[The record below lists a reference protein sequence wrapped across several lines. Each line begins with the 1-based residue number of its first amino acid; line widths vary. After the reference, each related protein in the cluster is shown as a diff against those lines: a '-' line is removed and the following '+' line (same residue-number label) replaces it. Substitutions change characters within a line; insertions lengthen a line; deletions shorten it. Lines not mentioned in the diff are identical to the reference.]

1 MKRKI
6 VTLVSLLIAGVF
18 TLSAQSYRQ
27 LWSDIN
33 TAVDEGKPQT
43 VIALAQQLFQKAA
56 DEGETPYMMQGYLE
70 AMSHRK
76 QLSID
81 SLYVDI
87 EGLEKWVAN
96 PATSISDAAMLHT
109 LLGSIYYY
117 SERGGND
124 DKPVSELPEDMSQW
138 TRQMYAQRAF
148 DHFVA
153 SVKHLE
159 ELHEYS
165 TRTYSPIVYMGEWSK
180 YYNHDLMHL
189 IGRRA
194 AFGIRD
200 LESQLSW
207 SYPQSDWKS
216 FPLDYEEFKNDTLK
230 SASAY
235 DCPTQAMR
243 IFQRMLAMI
252 DPEKE
257 PSAWLF
263 MEQNRMNIIP
273 SYRRDT
279 DKHLHQLN
287 KMLTQFE
294 GNELCGSI
302 YLDIANAYRYKGK
315 YSQALATVREGI
327 EKYPTYGAINLLKNI
342 ENEILRPFF
351 ELYNYEDRNYP
362 EGTIRLLIKHKNLD
376 RFTVWLRK
384 VDCPLDTLLMS
395 SEYENLK
402 KYSKFH
408 SEHKFTLTP
417 DKEYQV
423 RDTLVNL
430 TLPQE
435 PGAYLIEAI
444 ANHIGSFLS
453 QFYILP
459 YKLVSHRLTNDMV
472 EYAVL
477 DAKSGKPVADAIIQ
491 TARYD
496 RQKGTIIPMKS
507 KRTDKHGNATMQ
519 ANREADLVRISTA
532 TDNSMPYILNS
543 DFYPTY
549 IDEEKKELV
558 TNLFSDRT
566 HFRPGQTIYIK
577 GISYWQL
584 PDDSLQVGKDEV
596 LDVTLKDPKGQ
607 VVEKK
612 TVRNNEYGSFNTEF
626 VLPAEGLN
634 GSYRI
639 EVRQGNSLTTNP
651 LGLQVEEYKL
661 PTFEVTFDTVKTA
674 YAIGDTVTLT
684 GQAMT
689 YSGVPVADA
698 KVDYEIHKSYSGWLH
713 GWVDYQF
720 NEDLQDY
727 ETITDSD
734 GRFSIKVYLNEN
746 TDTSKLCW
754 WNYHY
759 QINATIT
766 SEAGESQRAHTEL
779 SLNSCPLELNI
790 MFKDKSLTNQ
800 SKIFKEDAPL
810 LTFKVT
816 NLEGVPIH
824 TQVNYQL
831 FQTNEL
837 KEHAEMDSR
846 YKKFCQHVHSG
857 TFVSNQPHALDFLKD
872 LPSAC
877 YKIVAKTALEG
888 QKDSVQHM
896 VYFTKYSKEETKVPI
911 GAIDWFNWLNSKVAV
926 GEPAR
931 LQFGTREKDAH
942 IQMDIFSEKEH
953 IESRHFT
960 MSDTV
965 QTFTFDYQPEY
976 GRYMYV
982 SVMYVKD
989 GRTHT
994 YSQYLEKKQ
1003 PDKKLELKWETFR
1016 NKLTPGTEEE
1026 WTLTI
1031 KRPDGT
1037 PADAEMLASMYDAS
1051 LEQLGNQRRWEFRF
1065 RDRIPL
1071 YYRSRWSTYTGPN
1084 PYTSIDFQL
1093 STLKVPTQYRYDDVA
1108 PRFYNFTTEF
1118 MGEAMMSI
1126 NDVDMAL
1133 VGRVAG
1139 ANFTGVQLMEKEIS
1153 VGTQKGN
1160 GYYEEESPEAL
1171 PQGMALR
1178 ENFTETAF
1186 FQPYL
1191 RTDAEGRVKIS
1202 FTLPDN
1208 LTRWRFRALAHT
1220 KQMDIGTLED
1230 FVTTQRE
1237 FMVQPNLPRFVR
1249 MGDKTTINATISNL
1263 SEKDIKGTA
1272 RMELIDPLTE
1282 KVILSRKAKFKT
1294 EASKTSIVSFAF
1306 TIDNTDVPLPIC
1318 RIVADGG
1325 KFSDGEQRYLPVL
1338 TNKVWITESQ
1348 PLMVNG
1354 PGSVTE
1360 SLTHLFNHHSP
1371 TATNQRLTVEVTG
1384 NPIWTAIQ
1392 ALPTVATP
1400 TTEDAFAWAAAWYA
1414 HSIASY
1420 IAQSNP
1426 QIKTLFEQWK
1436 ANDKESLWSNLQK
1449 NQELKTMLLT
1459 ETPWVTDANDE
1470 AAQKRQLAL
1479 LFDKSHA
1486 NTRIA
1491 LYLDKMQALQNPDGG
1506 WSWYKGMQSS
1516 RYVTTYILELMERV
1530 IYLTGSELDYPS
1542 RHMMASASEFLNNE
1556 LLAEYRRMQKQEK
1569 EGQEVRPSELTIH
1582 YLSSIALNGK
1592 LLDKNAQKA
1601 ADHMV
1606 ENLVGQL
1613 NALTP
1618 YGKAKAAII
1627 LRHYEKQTEAD
1638 KFLTS
1643 LMEYTTYTPQMGRY
1657 FDNPQPYESWRD
1669 NRLPTQVATI
1679 EALAFIG
1686 TDSIYI
1692 EQMNQ
1697 WLLMQKQAQSWDNPL
1712 NTVDAIYALLM
1723 KETELLTTRE
1733 ATTLSLDN
1741 KAIISPITSTT
1752 GIDYQKYTYST
1763 EMLKKLPREATLEK
1777 QTTGLA
1783 WGAVYAQYLEDMDKV
1798 TSTYTGR
1805 TATAYGKK
1813 LDQPLSIERTW
1824 MVERRS
1830 PSLPLPEGEGTDKT
1844 SPSTSPLSRESERK
1858 IWIPITE
1865 ETVLHVGDKVV
1876 SRLTIRTDRAM
1887 DFVQIKDSR
1896 AACLEP
1902 VSSAS
1907 GYRHEGGIGHYR
1919 SVKDAATLYFID
1931 HLPKGTH
1938 TFEQTFRV
1946 DRTGRYQAGIATV
1959 QCAYAP
1965 EFVGHTESNI
1975 LCIK

>member
-6 VTLVSLLIAGVF
+6 FTLALLLIAGVF
-18 TLSAQSYRQ
+18 TLSAQSYKQ

-33 TAVDEGKPQT
+33 TAIDEGKPQT

-56 DEGETPYMMQGYLE
+56 DEEQTPYMMQGYLE

-87 EGLEKWVAN
+87 EGMEKWVAN

-124 DKPVSELPEDMSQW
+124 NKPVSELPEDMSQW

-148 DHFVA
+148 DHFAA

-159 ELHEYS
+159 ELREYS
-165 TRTYSPIVYMGEWSK
+165 TRTYSPIVYVGEWSK

-207 SYPQSDWKS
+207 SYPQSDWKAFS
-216 FPLDYEEFKNDTLK
+216 LDYEQFKNDTLK

-235 DCPTQAMR
+235 DCSTQAMR

-327 EKYPTYGAINLLKNI
+327 EKYPTYGAINLLKNL
-342 ENEILRPFF
+342 ENEILLPSFYLNNH
-351 ELYNYEDRNYP
+351 ENRNYP
-362 EGTIRLLIKHKNLD
+362 GSTIQLRIQHKNLD
-376 RFTVWLRK
+376 KFTVWLRK
-384 VDCPLDTLLMS
+384 VDCPLDTLRKYNN
-395 SEYENLK
+395 ETEELK

-444 ANHIGSFLS
+444 ANHIGSYLS

-459 YKLVSHRLTNDMV
+459 YKLVSHRLTNNMI

-532 TDNSMPYILNS
+532 TDNSMPYIDNS

-596 LDVTLKDPKGQ
+596 LNVTLKDPKGQ
-607 VVEKK
+607 VVGKK
-612 TVRNNEYGSFNTEF
+612 TVKNNEYGSFNTEF
-626 VLPAEGLN
+626 VLPTEGLN
-634 GSYRI
+634 GRYRI
-639 EVRQGNSLTTNP
+639 EVRQGNSLTMNP
-651 LGLQVEEYKL
+651 LSIQVEEYKL

-698 KVDYEIHKSYSGWLH
+698 KVDYEIHKNYSGWLH
-713 GWVDYQF
+713 GWVDYHF

-727 ETITDSD
+727 ETMTDSD

-800 SKIFKEDAPL
+800 SKIFKEDASL
-810 LTFKVT
+810 LTFEVT

-846 YKKFCQHVHSG
+846 YKKFCQHVHNG

-896 VYFTKYSKEETKVPI
+896 VYFTTYSEQETKVPI
-911 GAIDWFNWLNSKVAV
+911 GAIDWFNWLDTKVAV

-931 LQFGTREKDAH
+931 LQFGTQEKDAH
-942 IQMDIFSEKEH
+942 IQMDVFSEKNH

-965 QTFTFDYQPEY
+965 QTFTFDYQPQY

-989 GRTHT
+989 GRVHT

-1003 PDKKLELKWETFR
+1003 PNKKLELKWETFR

-1031 KRPDGT
+1031 KHPDGT

-1051 LEQLGNQRRWEFRF
+1051 LEQLGNQRRWDFRF
-1065 RDRIPL
+1065 NDRSPL
-1071 YYRSRWSTYTGPN
+1071 YYRSRWSTYEGPN
-1084 PYTSIDFQL
+1084 PFTSIGFKL

-1108 PRFYNFTTEF
+1108 PRFYNFNTSF
-1118 MGEAMMSI
+1118 MGKAMKSV

-1139 ANFTGVQLMEKEIS
+1139 ANIGKAEFKGYATELREQEIS

-1160 GYYEEESPEAL
+1160 GYYEEAIPEAL
-1171 PQGMALR
+1171 PSGMALR

-1186 FQPYL
+1186 FQPHL
-1191 RTDAEGRVKIS
+1191 RTDSTGQVKVS

-1220 KQMDIGTLED
+1220 KQMDVGTLED

-1249 MGDKTTINATISNL
+1249 MGDETTVSASLNNL

-1272 RMELIDPLTE
+1272 RLELIDPMTE
-1282 KVILSRKAKFKT
+1282 QVILARKAKFNVQAGKSGT
-1294 EASKTSIVSFAF
+1294 VSFAF
-1306 TIDNTDVPLPIC
+1306 TVKDTDVPLPIC

-1371 TATNQRLTVEVTG
+1371 TATNQCLTVEVTG
-1384 NPIWTAIQ
+1384 NPIWAAIQ

-1516 RYVTTYILELMERV
+1516 RYTTTYILELMERV

-1542 RHMMASASEFLNNE
+1542 RHMMASASEYLNNE

-1569 EGQEVRPSELTIH
+1569 EGKEVRPSELAIH
-1582 YLSSIALNGK
+1582 YLSCVALNGK
-1592 LLDKNAQKA
+1592 LLDKNVQKA
-1601 ADHMV
+1601 ADYMV

-1618 YGKAKAAII
+1618 YGKAKASII
-1627 LRHYEKQTEAD
+1627 LKHYRKYAENELFTVSLIEH
-1638 KFLTS
+1638 TS
-1643 LMEYTTYTPQMGRY
+1643 YTPQMGRY

-1679 EALAFIG
+1679 EALVFEG
-1686 TDSIYI
+1686 MDDIYI

-1697 WLLMQKQAQSWDNPL
+1697 WLLMQKQAQCWDNPL
-1712 NTVDAIYALLM
+1712 NTVDAIYALLAAPYATSIRREGNPILTASEKGSTQIIIPSLGEFEGDFYTKRTYTA
-1723 KETELLTTRE
+1723 KE
-1733 ATTLSLDN
+1733 
-1741 KAIISPITSTT
+1741 
-1752 GIDYQKYTYST
+1752 
-1763 EMLKKLPREATLEK
+1763 LKKLPNKATLEK
-1777 QTTGLA
+1777 QTKGLA

-1805 TATAYGKK
+1805 TATAYGKE

-1824 MVERRS
+1824 MVEHIV
-1830 PSLPLPEGEGTDKT
+1830 EGEKT
-1844 SPSTSPLSRESERK
+1844 
-1858 IWIPITE
+1858 WIPLTE
-1865 ETVLHVGDKVV
+1865 GMVLHVGDKVV
-1876 SRLTIRTDRAM
+1876 SQLTIRTDRAM

-1965 EFVGHTESNI
+1965 EFVGHTTGTMLQVSDSDE
-1975 LCIK
+1975 

>member
-6 VTLVSLLIAGVF
+6 FTFALLLIAGVF
-18 TLSAQSYRQ
+18 TLSAQSYKQ

-33 TAVDEGKPQT
+33 TAIDEGKPQT

-56 DEGETPYMMQGYLE
+56 DEEQTPYMMQGYLE

-109 LLGSIYYY
+109 LLGSIYFY

-124 DKPVSELPEDMSQW
+124 NKSVSELPQDMSQW

-148 DHFVA
+148 DHFAA

-159 ELHEYS
+159 ELREYS

-200 LESQLSW
+200 LESQLNW
-207 SYPQSDWKS
+207 SYPQTDWKAFS
-216 FPLDYEEFKNDTLK
+216 LDYEQFKNDTLK

-408 SEHKFTLTP
+408 SEHKFTLMP
-417 DKEYQV
+417 DKEYKV
-423 RDTLVNL
+423 RDTLINL

-444 ANHIGSFLS
+444 ANHIGSELS
-453 QFYILP
+453 QLYVLP
-459 YKLVSHRLTNDMV
+459 YKLVSHRLSDNMI

-496 RQKGTIIPMKS
+496 RRKETIIPMKS

-519 ANREADLVRISTA
+519 ADQEADLVRISTA

-634 GSYRI
+634 GRYRI

-651 LGLQVEEYKL
+651 LSIQVEEYKL

-684 GQAMT
+684 GRAMT

-698 KVDYEIHKSYSGWLH
+698 KVDYEIHKSHSGWLH

-779 SLNSCPLELNI
+779 RLNSCPLELNI

-800 SKIFKEDAPL
+800 DKIFKEDASL
-810 LTFKVT
+810 LTFEVT

-888 QKDSVQHM
+888 QKDSVQRM

-931 LQFGTREKDAH
+931 LQFGTQEKDAH
-942 IQMDIFSEKEH
+942 IQMDVFSEKEH

-976 GRYMYV
+976 GRYTYV

-1031 KRPDGT
+1031 KHPDGT

-1118 MGEAMMSI
+1118 MGKAMMSI

-1139 ANFTGVQLMEKEIS
+1139 ANIGKAEFKGYATELREQEIS

-1160 GYYEEESPEAL
+1160 GYYEEEVPEAL
-1171 PQGMALR
+1171 PSGMALR

-1186 FQPYL
+1186 FQPHL
-1191 RTDAEGRVKIS
+1191 RTDSTGQVKVS

-1220 KQMDIGTLED
+1220 KQMDVGTLED
-1230 FVTTQRE
+1230 FITTQRE

-1249 MGDKTTINATISNL
+1249 MGDETTVSASLNNL

-1272 RMELIDPLTE
+1272 RLELIDPMTE
-1282 KVILSRKAKFKT
+1282 RVILARKAKFNVQAGKSST
-1294 EASKTSIVSFAF
+1294 VSFAF
-1306 TIDNTDVPLPIC
+1306 TVKDTDVPLPIC

-1371 TATNQRLTVEVTG
+1371 TATNQCLTVEVTG
-1384 NPIWTAIQ
+1384 NPIWAAIQ

-1400 TTEDAFAWAAAWYA
+1400 ITEDAFAWAAAWYA

-1479 LFDKSHA
+1479 LFDKSHT
-1486 NTRIA
+1486 NNRIA
-1491 LYLDKMQALQNPDGG
+1491 LYLDKMQALQNLDGG

-1516 RYVTTYILELMERV
+1516 RYTTTYILELMERV

-1542 RHMMASASEFLNNE
+1542 RHMIASATEYLNNE
-1556 LLAEYRRMQKQEK
+1556 LLTEYRQMQKQEK
-1569 EGQEVRPSELTIH
+1569 EGQKVRPSELAIH
-1582 YLSSIALNGK
+1582 YLSNIAMNGK
-1592 LLDKNAQKA
+1592 RLDKNAQKV
-1601 ADHMV
+1601 ADYMV

-1618 YGKAKAAII
+1618 YGKAKTAII
-1627 LRHYEKQTEAD
+1627 LKHYEKQAEAD

-1679 EALAFIG
+1679 EALAFTG
-1686 TDSIYI
+1686 NEDTVSI
-1692 EQMNQ
+1692 EQMKQ
-1697 WLLMQKQAQSWDNPL
+1697 WLLMQKQTQSWDNPL
-1712 NTVDAIYALLM
+1712 NTVDAIHALLLQVD
-1723 KETELLTTRE
+1723 KLARPSGENSSATESLSTEQNLLLKLDGKP
-1733 ATTLSLDN
+1733 LS
-1741 KAIISPITSTT
+1741 SPIASTS

-1777 QTTGLA
+1777 QATGLA

-1805 TATAYGKK
+1805 TATAYGKE

-1824 MVERRS
+1824 MVEHMI
-1830 PSLPLPEGEGTDKT
+1830 EGEK
-1844 SPSTSPLSRESERK
+1844 S
-1858 IWIPITE
+1858 WIPLTKGM
-1865 ETVLHVGDKVV
+1865 VLHGGDKVI
-1876 SRLTIRTDRAM
+1876 SQLIIRADRAM
-1887 DFVQIKDSR
+1887 DFVQIKDNR

-1902 VSSAS
+1902 ISSAS
-1907 GYRHEGGIGHYR
+1907 GYRWENGLGYYC

-1931 HLPKGTH
+1931 HLPKGTY
-1938 TFEQTFRV
+1938 TLEQTFYI
-1946 DRTGRYQAGIATV
+1946 DRTGYYQAGIATI

-1965 EFVGHTESNI
+1965 EFVGHTEGS
-1975 LCIK
+1975 LLRVE

>member
-1 MKRKI
+1 
-6 VTLVSLLIAGVF
+6 
-18 TLSAQSYRQ
+18 
-27 LWSDIN
+27 
-33 TAVDEGKPQT
+33 
-43 VIALAQQLFQKAA
+43 
-56 DEGETPYMMQGYLE
+56 
-70 AMSHRK
+70 
-76 QLSID
+76 
-81 SLYVDI
+81 
-87 EGLEKWVAN
+87 
-96 PATSISDAAMLHT
+96 
-109 LLGSIYYY
+109 
-117 SERGGND
+117 
-124 DKPVSELPEDMSQW
+124 
-138 TRQMYAQRAF
+138 
-148 DHFVA
+148 
-153 SVKHLE
+153 
-159 ELHEYS
+159 
-165 TRTYSPIVYMGEWSK
+165 
-180 YYNHDLMHL
+180 
-189 IGRRA
+189 
-194 AFGIRD
+194 
-200 LESQLSW
+200 
-207 SYPQSDWKS
+207 
-216 FPLDYEEFKNDTLK
+216 
-230 SASAY
+230 
-235 DCPTQAMR
+235 
-243 IFQRMLAMI
+243 
-252 DPEKE
+252 
-257 PSAWLF
+257 
-263 MEQNRMNIIP
+263 
-273 SYRRDT
+273 
-279 DKHLHQLN
+279 
-287 KMLTQFE
+287 
-294 GNELCGSI
+294 
-302 YLDIANAYRYKGK
+302 
-315 YSQALATVREGI
+315 
-327 EKYPTYGAINLLKNI
+327 
-342 ENEILRPFF
+342 
-351 ELYNYEDRNYP
+351 
-362 EGTIRLLIKHKNLD
+362 
-376 RFTVWLRK
+376 
-384 VDCPLDTLLMS
+384 
-395 SEYENLK
+395 
-402 KYSKFH
+402 
-408 SEHKFTLTP
+408 
-417 DKEYQV
+417 
-423 RDTLVNL
+423 
-430 TLPQE
+430 
-435 PGAYLIEAI
+435 
-444 ANHIGSFLS
+444 
-453 QFYILP
+453 
-459 YKLVSHRLTNDMV
+459 
-472 EYAVL
+472 
-477 DAKSGKPVADAIIQ
+477 
-491 TARYD
+491 
-496 RQKGTIIPMKS
+496 
-507 KRTDKHGNATMQ
+507 
-519 ANREADLVRISTA
+519 
-532 TDNSMPYILNS
+532 
-543 DFYPTY
+543 
-549 IDEEKKELV
+549 
-558 TNLFSDRT
+558 
-566 HFRPGQTIYIK
+566 
-577 GISYWQL
+577 
-584 PDDSLQVGKDEV
+584 
-596 LDVTLKDPKGQ
+596 
-607 VVEKK
+607 
-612 TVRNNEYGSFNTEF
+612 
-626 VLPAEGLN
+626 
-634 GSYRI
+634 
-639 EVRQGNSLTTNP
+639 
-651 LGLQVEEYKL
+651 
-661 PTFEVTFDTVKTA
+661 
-674 YAIGDTVTLT
+674 
-684 GQAMT
+684 MT

-698 KVDYEIHKSYSGWLH
+698 KVDYEIHKNYSGWLH

-759 QINATIT
+759 KINAIIT

-800 SKIFKEDAPL
+800 SKIFKEDASL
-810 LTFKVT
+810 LTFEVT

-846 YKKFCQHVHSG
+846 YKKFCQHVHNG

-896 VYFTKYSKEETKVPI
+896 VYFTTYSEQETKVPI
-911 GAIDWFNWLNSKVAV
+911 GAIDWFNWLDTKVAV

-931 LQFGTREKDAH
+931 LQFGTQEKDAH
-942 IQMDIFSEKEH
+942 IQMDVFSEKKH
-953 IESRHFT
+953 IKSRHFT

-965 QTFTFDYQPEY
+965 QTFTFDYQPQY

-989 GRTHT
+989 GRVHT

-1003 PDKKLELKWETFR
+1003 PNKKLELKWETFR

-1031 KRPDGT
+1031 KHPDGT

-1051 LEQLGNQRRWEFRF
+1051 LEQLGNQRRWDFRF
-1065 RDRIPL
+1065 NDRSPL
-1071 YYRSRWSTYTGPN
+1071 YYRSRWSTYEGPN
-1084 PYTSIDFQL
+1084 PFTSIGFKL

-1108 PRFYNFTTEF
+1108 PRFYNFNTSF
-1118 MGEAMMSI
+1118 MGKAMKSV

-1160 GYYEEESPEAL
+1160 GYYEEEVPEAL
-1171 PQGMALR
+1171 PSGMALR

-1186 FQPYL
+1186 FQPHL
-1191 RTDAEGRVKIS
+1191 RTDSTGQVKVS

-1220 KQMDIGTLED
+1220 KQMDVGTLED
-1230 FVTTQRE
+1230 FITTQRE

-1249 MGDKTTINATISNL
+1249 MGDETTVSASLNNL

-1272 RMELIDPLTE
+1272 RLELIDPMTE
-1282 KVILSRKAKFKT
+1282 QVILARKAKFNVQAGKSST
-1294 EASKTSIVSFAF
+1294 VSFAF
-1306 TIDNTDVPLPIC
+1306 TVKNTDVPLPIC
-1318 RIVADGG
+1318 RIMADGG

-1384 NPIWTAIQ
+1384 NPIWAAIQ

-1470 AAQKRQLAL
+1470 AAQKRQLTL

-1486 NTRIA
+1486 NNRIA

-1516 RYVTTYILELMERV
+1516 RYTTTYILELMERV

-1542 RHMMASASEFLNNE
+1542 RHMMASASEYLNNE
-1556 LLAEYRRMQKQEK
+1556 LLAEYRQMQKQEK
-1569 EGQEVRPSELTIH
+1569 EGKEVRPSELAIH
-1582 YLSSIALNGK
+1582 YLSCVALNGK
-1592 LLDKNAQKA
+1592 LLDKNVQKA
-1601 ADHMV
+1601 ADYMV

-1618 YGKAKAAII
+1618 YGKAKASII
-1627 LRHYEKQTEAD
+1627 LKHYRKYAENELFTVSLIEH
-1638 KFLTS
+1638 TS
-1643 LMEYTTYTPQMGRY
+1643 YTPQMGRY

-1679 EALAFIG
+1679 EALVFEG
-1686 TDSIYI
+1686 MDDIYI

-1697 WLLMQKQAQSWDNPL
+1697 WLLMQKQAQCWDNPL
-1712 NTVDAIYALLM
+1712 NTVDAIYALLAAPYATSIRREGNPILTASEKGSTQIIIPSLGEFEGDFYTKRTYTA
-1723 KETELLTTRE
+1723 KE
-1733 ATTLSLDN
+1733 
-1741 KAIISPITSTT
+1741 
-1752 GIDYQKYTYST
+1752 
-1763 EMLKKLPREATLEK
+1763 LKKLPNKATLEK
-1777 QTTGLA
+1777 QTKGLA

-1805 TATAYGKK
+1805 TATAYGKE

-1824 MVERRS
+1824 MVEHIV
-1830 PSLPLPEGEGTDKT
+1830 EGEKT
-1844 SPSTSPLSRESERK
+1844 
-1858 IWIPITE
+1858 WIPLTE
-1865 ETVLHVGDKVV
+1865 GMVLHVGDKVV
-1876 SRLTIRTDRAM
+1876 SQLTIRTDRAM

-1907 GYRHEGGIGHYR
+1907 GYRHEEGIGHYR

-1965 EFVGHTESNI
+1965 EFVGHTTGTMLQVSDSDE
-1975 LCIK
+1975 

>member
-18 TLSAQSYRQ
+18 TLSAQSYKQ

-124 DKPVSELPEDMSQW
+124 NKPVSELPEDMSQW

-216 FPLDYEEFKNDTLK
+216 FPLDYEQFKNDTLK

-273 SYRRDT
+273 FYRRDT

-327 EKYPTYGAINLLKNI
+327 EKYPTYGAINLLKNL
-342 ENEILRPFF
+342 ENEILLPSFYLNNH
-351 ELYNYEDRNYP
+351 ENRNYP
-362 EGTIRLLIKHKNLD
+362 GSTIQLRIQHKNLD
-376 RFTVWLRK
+376 KFTVWLRK

-408 SEHKFTLTP
+408 SEHKFTLMP
-417 DKEYQV
+417 DKEYKV
-423 RDTLVNL
+423 RDTLINL

-444 ANHIGSFLS
+444 ANHIGSELS
-453 QFYILP
+453 QLYVLP
-459 YKLVSHRLTNDMV
+459 YKLVSHRLSDNMI

-532 TDNSMPYILNS
+532 TDNSMPYIDNS

-549 IDEEKKELV
+549 IDEEKKELI

-626 VLPAEGLN
+626 VLPTEGLN
-634 GSYRI
+634 GRYRI

-651 LGLQVEEYKL
+651 LSIQVEEYKL

-684 GQAMT
+684 GRAMT

-698 KVDYEIHKSYSGWLH
+698 KVDYEIHKSHSGWLH

-800 SKIFKEDAPL
+800 SKIFKEDASL
-810 LTFKVT
+810 LTFEVT

-888 QKDSVQHM
+888 QKDSVQRM

-989 GRTHT
+989 GRVHT

-1003 PDKKLELKWETFR
+1003 PNKKLELKWETFR

-1118 MGEAMMSI
+1118 MGKAMMSI

-1139 ANFTGVQLMEKEIS
+1139 ADIKEASFTGYATELREQEIS
-1153 VGTQKGN
+1153 VGTQKAK
-1160 GYYEEESPEAL
+1160 EAEDEMAIPEAL
-1171 PQGMALR
+1171 PSGMALR

-1186 FQPYL
+1186 FQPHL
-1191 RTDAEGRVKIS
+1191 RTDSTGQVKVS

-1220 KQMDIGTLED
+1220 KQMDVGTLED

-1249 MGDKTTINATISNL
+1249 MGDETTVSASLNNL

-1272 RMELIDPLTE
+1272 RLELIDPMTE
-1282 KVILSRKAKFKT
+1282 RVILARKAKFNVQAGKSST
-1294 EASKTSIVSFAF
+1294 VSFAF
-1306 TIDNTDVPLPIC
+1306 TVKNTDVPLPIC

-1384 NPIWTAIQ
+1384 NPIWAAIQ

-1556 LLAEYRRMQKQEK
+1556 LLAEYRRMLKQEK
-1569 EGQEVRPSELTIH
+1569 EGKEVKPSELAIH
-1582 YLSSIALNGK
+1582 YLSCVALNGK
-1592 LLDKNAQKA
+1592 LLDKNVQKA
-1601 ADHMV
+1601 ADYMV

-1618 YGKAKAAII
+1618 YGKAKASII
-1627 LRHYEKQTEAD
+1627 LKHYRKYAENELFTES
-1638 KFLTS
+1638 LIEHTS
-1643 LMEYTTYTPQMGRY
+1643 YTPQMGRY

-1679 EALAFIG
+1679 EALAFAG
-1686 TDSIYI
+1686 MDDIYI

-1697 WLLMQKQAQSWDNPL
+1697 WLLMQKQTQCWDNPL
-1712 NTVDAIYALLM
+1712 NTVDAIYALLAAPYATSIRREGNSILTVPEKGSAQIIIPSLGEFEGDFYTKRTYTA
-1723 KETELLTTRE
+1723 KELKELP
-1733 ATTLSLDN
+1733 S
-1741 KAIISPITSTT
+1741 K
-1752 GIDYQKYTYST
+1752 
-1763 EMLKKLPREATLEK
+1763 ATLEK
-1777 QTTGLA
+1777 QTKGLA

-1805 TATAYGKK
+1805 TATAYGKE

-1824 MVERRS
+1824 MVERII
-1830 PSLPLPEGEGTDKT
+1830 EGVKT
-1844 SPSTSPLSRESERK
+1844 
-1858 IWIPITE
+1858 WIPLTE
-1865 ETVLHVGDKVV
+1865 GMVLHVGDKVV
-1876 SRLTIRTDRAM
+1876 SQLTIRTDRAM

-1931 HLPKGTH
+1931 HLPKGTL

>member
-18 TLSAQSYRQ
+18 TLSAQSYKQ

-70 AMSHRK
+70 AMSYRK

-96 PATSISDAAMLHT
+96 PATSISDAAMLHS

-117 SERGGND
+117 SERGRND
-124 DKPVSELPEDMSQW
+124 NKPVSELPEDMSQW

-148 DHFVA
+148 DHFAA

-159 ELHEYS
+159 ELRKYS
-165 TRTYSPIVYMGEWSK
+165 NRTYAPIVYVGEWSE

-200 LESQLSW
+200 LESQLNW
-207 SYPQSDWKS
+207 SYPQSDWKAFS
-216 FPLDYEEFKNDTLK
+216 LDYEQFKNDTLK
-230 SASAY
+230 AASAY

-273 SYRRDT
+273 SCWRDT
-279 DKHLHQLN
+279 DEYLRQLY
-287 KMLTQFE
+287 KMLNRFE
-294 GNELCGSI
+294 GNELCASI
-302 YLDIANAYRYKGK
+302 YLDIANAYRYKEK
-315 YSQALATVREGI
+315 YSQALAAVREGI
-327 EKYPTYGAINLLKNI
+327 EKYPTYGAINLLKNL
-342 ENEILRPFF
+342 ENAILRPSFA
-351 ELYNYEDRNYP
+351 LSNYENRNYP
-362 EGTIRLLIKHKNLD
+362 ESTIPLRIRHKNLD
-376 RFTVWLRK
+376 KFTVWLRK
-384 VDCPLDTLLMS
+384 VDCPLDTLLKYNNDA
-395 SEYENLK
+395 EELK
-402 KYSKFH
+402 EYSKFH

-417 DKEYQV
+417 DKEYKI

-459 YKLVSHRLTNDMV
+459 YKLVSHRLSDNMI

-496 RQKGTIIPMKS
+496 RKKGTIIPMKS

-519 ANREADLVRISTA
+519 ANKEADLVRVSTA
-532 TDNSMPYILNS
+532 TDNSMPYIANS

-549 IDEEKKELV
+549 IDEEKKELI

-612 TVRNNEYGSFNTEF
+612 TVKNNEYGSFNTEF

-698 KVDYEIHKSYSGWLH
+698 KVTYDIDIEYRGWLR
-713 GWVDYQF
+713 GWRDYQS
-720 NEDLQDY
+720 DGDIIDG
-727 ETITDSD
+727 ETVTDSD
-734 GRFSIKVYLNEN
+734 GKFSVKMVLN
-746 TDTSKLCW
+746 DPFDGKDLCW
-754 WNYHY
+754 WLHQY
-759 QINATIT
+759 TIT
-766 SEAGESQRAHTEL
+766 GTVTSPSGESQNANTALEL
-779 SLNSCPLELNI
+779 SSCPLKFDIRRSSHHIIKE
-790 MFKDKSLTNQ
+790 KPHSLL
-800 SKIFKEDAPL
+800 FH
-810 LTFKVT
+810 VT
-816 NLEGVPIH
+816 NLSGVKVDTKVDYHIYLSNEDSETGELVYEGKH
-824 TQVNYQL
+824 T
-831 FQTNEL
+831 
-837 KEHAEMDSR
+837 
-846 YKKFCQHVHSG
+846 
-857 TFVSNQPHALDFLKD
+857 SNQPLPLDFLD
-872 LPSAC
+872 QRPSAY
-877 YKIVAKTALEG
+877 YKLIASTALEG
-888 QKDSVQHM
+888 EKDSVQD
-896 VYFTKYSKEETKVPI
+896 YTTFFLIAENETKVPLS
-911 GAIDWFNWLNSKVAV
+911 ATNWFNWLNSKVAV

-1003 PDKKLELKWETFR
+1003 PNKKLELKWETFR

-1118 MGEAMMSI
+1118 MGKAMMSI

-1139 ANFTGVQLMEKEIS
+1139 ADIKEASFTGYATELREQEIS
-1153 VGTQKGN
+1153 VGTQKAK
-1160 GYYEEESPEAL
+1160 EAEDEMAIPEAL
-1171 PQGMALR
+1171 PSGMALR

-1186 FQPYL
+1186 FQPHL
-1191 RTDAEGRVKIS
+1191 RTDSTGQVKVS

-1220 KQMDIGTLED
+1220 KQMDVGTLED

-1249 MGDKTTINATISNL
+1249 MGDETTVSASLNNL

-1272 RMELIDPLTE
+1272 RLELIDPMTE
-1282 KVILSRKAKFKT
+1282 RVILARKAKFNVQAGKSST
-1294 EASKTSIVSFAF
+1294 VSFAF
-1306 TIDNTDVPLPIC
+1306 TVKNTDVPLPIC

-1530 IYLTGSELDYPS
+1530 IYLTDSELDYPS

-1556 LLAEYRRMQKQEK
+1556 LLAEYRRMLKQEK
-1569 EGQEVRPSELTIH
+1569 EGKEVKPSELAIH
-1582 YLSSIALNGK
+1582 YLSSVALNGK
-1592 LLDKNAQKA
+1592 LLDKNVQKA
-1601 ADHMV
+1601 ADYMV

-1627 LRHYEKQTEAD
+1627 LRHYEKQAEAD

-1692 EQMNQ
+1692 KQMNQ

-1824 MVERRS
+1824 MVERIIEGVKTWN
-1830 PSLPLPEGEGTDKT
+1830 PLTEGM
-1844 SPSTSPLSRESERK
+1844 
-1858 IWIPITE
+1858 
-1865 ETVLHVGDKVV
+1865 VLHVGDKIV
-1876 SRLTIRTDRAM
+1876 SQLTIRTDRAM
-1887 DFVQIKDSR
+1887 NFVQIKDSR

-1907 GYRHEGGIGHYR
+1907 GYRWGNGLGYYC

-1931 HLPKGTH
+1931 HLPKGTY
-1938 TFEQTFRV
+1938 TLEQTFHI
-1946 DRTGRYQAGIATV
+1946 DRTGQYQAGIATV

>member
-6 VTLVSLLIAGVF
+6 FTLALLLIAGVF
-18 TLSAQSYRQ
+18 TLSAQSYKQ

-33 TAVDEGKPQT
+33 TAIDEGKPQT

-56 DEGETPYMMQGYLE
+56 DEEQTPYMMQGYLE

-124 DKPVSELPEDMSQW
+124 NKPVSELPEDMSQW

-148 DHFVA
+148 DHFAA

-207 SYPQSDWKS
+207 SYPQSDWKAFS
-216 FPLDYEEFKNDTLK
+216 LDYEEFKNDTLK

-235 DCPTQAMR
+235 DCPTQTMR
-243 IFQRMLAMI
+243 IFQRILAMI

-287 KMLTQFE
+287 KMLTQFG

-327 EKYPTYGAINLLKNI
+327 EKYPTYGAINLLKNL
-342 ENEILRPFF
+342 ENEILQPSFS
-351 ELYNYEDRNYP
+351 LQNYENRNYP
-362 EGTIRLLIKHKNLD
+362 GSTIQLHIRHKNLD
-376 RFTVWLRK
+376 KFTIWLRK
-384 VDCPLDTLLMS
+384 VDCPLDTLLKYINDA
-395 SEYENLK
+395 EELK
-402 KYSKFH
+402 KFSKFH

-417 DKEYQV
+417 DKEYNV
-423 RDTLVNL
+423 RATLVNL

-444 ANHIGSFLS
+444 ANHIGSELS

-496 RQKGTIIPMKS
+496 QRKETTILMNS

-519 ANREADLVRISTA
+519 ADQDADLVRVSSA
-532 TDNSMPYILNS
+532 TDNSMPYIANS
-543 DFYPTY
+543 DFHPTY
-549 IDEEKKELV
+549 IEEEKKELI

-596 LDVTLKDPKGQ
+596 LNVTLKDPKGQ

-612 TVRNNEYGSFNTEF
+612 TVKNNEYGSFNTEF
-626 VLPAEGLN
+626 VLPTEGLN
-634 GSYRI
+634 GRYRI

-651 LGLQVEEYKL
+651 LSIQVEEYKL
-661 PTFEVTFDTVKTA
+661 PTFEVTFDTVKTT

-684 GQAMT
+684 GRAMT
-689 YSGVPVADA
+689 YSGVPVADG
-698 KVDYEIHKSYSGWLH
+698 KVNYEIHKSYSGWLH
-713 GWVDYQF
+713 GWVDYQS
-720 NEDLQDY
+720 DGDIIDG
-727 ETITDSD
+727 ETVTDSD
-734 GRFSIKVYLNEN
+734 GKFSVKMVLN
-746 TDTSKLCW
+746 DPFDGKDLCW
-754 WNYHY
+754 WLHQY
-759 QINATIT
+759 TIT
-766 SEAGESQRAHTEL
+766 GTVTSPSGESQNANTALEL
-779 SLNSCPLELNI
+779 SSCPLKFDI
-790 MFKDKSLTNQ
+790 RRSIHHMIKGKPHSLL
-800 SKIFKEDAPL
+800 FH
-810 LTFKVT
+810 VT
-816 NLEGVPIH
+816 NLSGVKVDTKVDYHIYLSNEDSETGKLVYEGTH
-824 TQVNYQL
+824 T
-831 FQTNEL
+831 
-837 KEHAEMDSR
+837 
-846 YKKFCQHVHSG
+846 
-857 TFVSNQPHALDFLKD
+857 SNQPLPLDFLD
-872 LPSAC
+872 QRPSAY
-877 YKIVAKTALEG
+877 YKLVASTALEG
-888 QKDSVQHM
+888 EKDSVQD
-896 VYFTKYSKEETKVPI
+896 YTTFFLYAEDETKVPL
-911 GAIDWFNWLNSKVAV
+911 GATDWFNWLESKVAV

-931 LQFGTREKDAH
+931 LQFGTREKDVH
-942 IQMDIFSEKEH
+942 IQMDVFSEKEH

-965 QTFTFDYQPEY
+965 QTFTFNYLPEY

-1003 PDKKLELKWETFR
+1003 ADKKLELKWETFR

-1031 KRPDGT
+1031 NCPDGK

-1051 LEQLGNQRRWEFRF
+1051 LEQLGNQSRWEFRF
-1065 RDRIPL
+1065 RGHSPL
-1071 YYRSRWSTYTGPN
+1071 YYRSRWSTYDGPN
-1084 PYTSIDFQL
+1084 PYTSINFKL
-1093 STLKVPTQYRYDDVA
+1093 ISLKVPTQYRYDDVA
-1108 PRFYNFTTEF
+1108 PRFYNFSTAF
-1118 MGEAMMSI
+1118 MGKAMKGI

-1133 VGRVAG
+1133 AGRVAG
-1139 ANFTGVQLMEKEIS
+1139 FGGQFTGSSNNIEVSAAMLHFEDEDEILMITENPILSEAIP
-1153 VGTQKGN
+1153 N
-1160 GYYEEESPEAL
+1160 GI
-1171 PQGMALR
+1171 ALR

-1186 FQPYL
+1186 FQPHL
-1191 RTDAEGRVKIS
+1191 RTDSTGQVKVS

-1249 MGDKTTINATISNL
+1249 MGDETTVSASLNNL

-1272 RMELIDPLTE
+1272 RLELIDPMTE
-1282 KVILSRKAKFKT
+1282 RVILARKAKFNVQAGKSST
-1294 EASKTSIVSFAF
+1294 VSFAF
-1306 TIDNTDVPLPIC
+1306 TVKNTDVPLPIC

-1354 PGSVTE
+1354 PSSVTE

-1384 NPIWTAIQ
+1384 NPIWAAIQ

-1530 IYLTGSELDYPS
+1530 IYLTSSELDYPS
-1542 RHMMASASEFLNNE
+1542 RHMMASATEYLNNE

-1569 EGQEVRPSELTIH
+1569 EGKEVKPSELAIH
-1582 YLSSIALNGK
+1582 YLSSVALNGK
-1592 LLDKNAQKA
+1592 LLDKNVQKA
-1601 ADHMV
+1601 ADYMV
-1606 ENLVGQL
+1606 ESLVGQL

-1618 YGKAKAAII
+1618 YGKAKASII
-1627 LRHYEKQTEAD
+1627 LKHYRKYAENELFTVSLIEH
-1638 KFLTS
+1638 TS
-1643 LMEYTTYTPQMGRY
+1643 YTPQMGRY
-1657 FDNPQPYESWRD
+1657 FDTPQPYESWRD

-1679 EALAFIG
+1679 EALAFAG
-1686 TDSIYI
+1686 MDDIYI

-1697 WLLMQKQAQSWDNPL
+1697 WLLMQKQTQCWDNPL
-1712 NTVDAIYALLM
+1712 NTVDAIYALLAVPYATSIRREENSILTASEKGSAQIIIPSLGEFEGDFYTKRTYTA
-1723 KETELLTTRE
+1723 KE
-1733 ATTLSLDN
+1733 
-1741 KAIISPITSTT
+1741 
-1752 GIDYQKYTYST
+1752 
-1763 EMLKKLPREATLEK
+1763 LKKLPSKATLEK

-1805 TATAYGKK
+1805 TATAYGKE

-1824 MVERRS
+1824 MIEQII
-1830 PSLPLPEGEGTDKT
+1830 EGEKT
-1844 SPSTSPLSRESERK
+1844 
-1858 IWIPITE
+1858 WIPLTE
-1865 ETVLHVGDKVV
+1865 GVVLHVGDKIV
-1876 SRLTIRTDRAM
+1876 SQLTIRTERAM

-1938 TFEQTFRV
+1938 TFEQTFGV